1 MELDQLDGLVAQA
14 DAGAASLD
22 APAVAG
28 EGGELAAPQ
37 GPDFAG
43 EARGMVDMFAAL
55 VVGYAPKAEPLWG
68 EGTKARVSMALA
80 PVLEKYGFTLGA
92 MPCELTLIVVAGPV
106 LWQTSRVV
114 AAQMNTD
121 KGLAQAKAKKSEAA
135 QVADPIT
142 AATDPTPAAPPAPA
156 DGAPTA
162 GPVPVVHPQMALYRN
177 A

>member
-1 MELDQLDGLVAQA
+1 MELDQLDGLVNQA
-14 DAGAASLD
+14 DAGASQLD
-22 APAVAG
+22 APMAG
-28 EGGELAAPQ
+28 EGGQLPAAPQ
-37 GPDFAG
+37 GPDFNM

-80 PVLEKYGFTLGA
+80 PVLEKYGFSMGA

-114 AAQMNTD
+114 AAQMAQD
-121 KGLAQAKAKKSEAA
+121 KPKPKAKDPAA

-142 AATDPTPAAPPAPA
+142 AATAPIDQAQPPAP
-156 DGAPTA
+156 DDAPA
-162 GPVPVVHPQMALYRN
+162 AAPAPAVHPQMALYQKK
-177 A
+177 